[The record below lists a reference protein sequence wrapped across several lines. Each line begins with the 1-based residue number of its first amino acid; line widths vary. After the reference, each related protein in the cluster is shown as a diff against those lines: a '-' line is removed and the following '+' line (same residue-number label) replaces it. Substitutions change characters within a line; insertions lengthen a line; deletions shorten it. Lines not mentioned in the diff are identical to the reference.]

1 VRERL
6 EDRSRAEARKKELGA
21 RGQKEPT
28 TYELTLKSADEP
40 GLPAPVGKTNAV
52 AKANDP
58 HAAGKTPAEGAK
70 ADPDEEGEPE
80 KESDQAVDVHL
91 REAERILL
99 DLIELSGGGTKKGVA
114 TSIAR

>member
-1 VRERL
+1 MPE
-6 EDRSRAEARKKELGA
+6 SWNTRAGA
-21 RGQKEPT
+21 RCSRKWWGQSGP
-28 TYELTLKSADEP
+28 
-40 GLPAPVGKTNAV
+40 
-52 AKANDP
+52 
-58 HAAGKTPAEGAK
+58 AGKTPAEGAK

-99 DLIELSGGGTKKGVA
+99 DLIELSGGGAQKGVA